1 MNKFF
6 ILPLFLIQLGYV
18 SSHSW
23 LQCTN
28 YKITSDNDKNYFN
41 ASNCLGRSRCGW
53 NSLLDEEKSGF
64 GTDSD
69 LQFTRDPNACQC
81 YKDNAK
87 AYTKEA
93 PMSHYD
99 LGQTVCLAYP
109 AKNHVA
115 ENCKA
120 HPNTTN
126 EFIPDGGITI
136 AMSALPNTETYD
148 VVIPHQNGIH
158 QKGKIDYKGYQ
169 NCPKFCEEPDKALCT
184 ICFKLG
190 DDIPYGTY
198 SLHWKWEFN
207 PNEYYVT
214 CWEATIGT
222 APCDDDTPIPSTT
235 PKHTYKPHPTP
246 ASTKP
251 TTITPVPTVTETPTE
266 VPSTPVPTVTEPV
279 TEIPTEVPTTP
290 VPTVTEPVTEVPTTP
305 VPTVTEPVTEVPST
319 PVPTVTEPVTET
331 PTEVPSTPVP
341 TVTEPV
347 TEVPTTPVPT
357 PASTT
362 MAPPTQDDLIHLLC
376 GGFNR

>member
-1 MNKFF
+1 MNKIF
-6 ILPLFLIQLGYV
+6 ILPLFLIQLNYV
-18 SSHSW
+18 ISHSW
-23 LQCTN
+23 LQCSD
-28 YKITSDNDKNYFN
+28 YKITSENDKNYYN

-53 NSLLDEEKSGF
+53 NSLIDEEKSGF

-69 LQFTRDPNACQC
+69 LQFTRDPNSCQC
-81 YKDNAK
+81 PKDNLK

-93 PMSHYD
+93 PMAHYD

-115 ENCKA
+115 ENCKS
-120 HPNTTN
+120 HPNVTN
-126 EFIPDGGITI
+126 EFIPDGGVTI
-136 AMSALPNTETYD
+136 AMSALPHTETYD
-148 VVIPHQNGIH
+148 VIIPHQNGIH

-184 ICFKLG
+184 MCFKLG

-222 APCDDDTPIPSTT
+222 APCDDDTPVPTKT
-235 PKHTYKPHPTP
+235 PKHTYTPHPTP

-251 TTITPVPTVTETPTE
+251 ITIVPITPVPTVTEIPTE
-266 VPSTPVPTVTEPV
+266 SPVTPVPTVTEPV
-279 TEIPTEVPTTP
+279 TEIPTESPVTPVPTVTEIPTESPVTP
-290 VPTVTEPVTEVPTTP
+290 VPTVTEPVTEI
-305 VPTVTEPVTEVPST
+305 
-319 PVPTVTEPVTET
+319 
-331 PTEVPSTPVP
+331 PTESPV
-341 TVTEPV
+341 
-347 TEVPTTPVPT
+347 TPVPT
-357 PASTT
+357 PAVTT
-362 MAPPTQDDLIHLLC
+362 MAPTTAPPTQDDLIHLLC